1 MFGEGKLLRKKI
13 AVSHSISLLIFIIS
27 NIPFLLLAIHSY
39 HFGGVMAPINSL
51 IGYQNWVQMP
61 ILFVLS
67 GVYIIKALIMFVATM
82 IVILISNKLTGMVK
96 KMAVSITILVV
107 PLIIMTIV

>member
-1 MFGEGKLLRKKI
+1 
-13 AVSHSISLLIFIIS
+13 
-27 NIPFLLLAIHSY
+27 
-39 HFGGVMAPINSL
+39 MAPINSL